1 MSLKLKCNKTNK
13 TNPPRLLDPILTTLS
28 NFYQTPEIIS
38 PLDNDPNKD
47 GKPSDH
53 SIVIAEPISE
63 INNTC
68 ARQLR
73 TIKVRPM
80 QEHKLNILK
89 SYFKCEQW
97 QSIIESTS
105 AHEQAHLFHSQLVKK
120 CDQIIPEKK
129 KIISSDDQPW
139 YTERLKKLN
148 KKKKQEYHKK
158 RKSVR

>member
-1 MSLKLKCNKTNK
+1 MFSENQYRFSELGDPVNCCGLDRARLPQYMKQIVTKPTRQNLA
-13 TNPPRLLDPILTTLS
+13 RLLDPIITKLA
-28 NFYQTPEIIS
+28 NYYQTPEILS

-63 INNTC
+63 IKNTC

-97 QSIIESTS
+97 DNPVTDCWCPK
-105 AHEQAHLFHSQLVKK
+105 FK
-120 CDQIIPEKK
+120 
-129 KIISSDDQPW
+129 
-139 YTERLKKLN
+139 
-148 KKKKQEYHKK
+148 
-158 RKSVR
+158 